1 MHIYNTMTGKKE
13 EFKPREAGK
22 VGMYVCGPTTYNYI
36 HLGNARPI
44 VFFDTVRRYLKYK
57 GYDVLYVQNFTDVD
71 DKIINRAREEK
82 DDPLALAARY
92 VGEYFRDAEALN
104 VMRADIHPKVSEHM
118 PEIIDM
124 VQTLVDKGYAYVVDG
139 DVYYD
144 VRKFEGYGKLS
155 GRTLGDMRAGARVDV
170 DERKHHPMDFALWK
184 SAKPGEPSWDS
195 PWGPGRPGWH
205 IECSAMS
212 LKYLGANFDVHGGGY
227 DLVFPHHENEVAQSE
242 AVTGRPFV
250 RYWMHNGFITV
261 NQEKMSKSLGN
272 FFLVREILE
281 KFRPEVVRFY
291 LIGTHYR
298 SPLDFDDEKLAA
310 AARGLERLRTSLRLL
325 EEALAKSAL
334 YAGSALEEVVPDP
347 EFANRLE
354 TLRGEFEAAMDDDFN
369 TALAVGTMFDLAREI
384 NSFLQKQDRVDTPA
398 GIAALQK
405 AKELFYA
412 FNGVLGVLKTDDKGS
427 ILLDAPE
434 GEDESLVDKLVQLV
448 IDIRQEAR
456 KKKDWAT
463 ADSIRDRLKELGIV
477 LEDTPSGVRWKK
489 QG

>member
-1 MHIYNTMTGKKE
+1 M
-13 EFKPREAGK
+13 
-22 VGMYVCGPTTYNYI
+22 
-36 HLGNARPI
+36 
-44 VFFDTVRRYLKYK
+44 
-57 GYDVLYVQNFTDVD
+57 
-71 DKIINRAREEK
+71 
-82 DDPLALAARY
+82 
-92 VGEYFRDAEALN
+92 
-104 VMRADIHPKVSEHM
+104 
-118 PEIIDM
+118 
-124 VQTLVDKGYAYVVDG
+124 
-139 DVYYD
+139 
-144 VRKFEGYGKLS
+144 
-155 GRTLGDMRAGARVDV
+155 
-170 DERKHHPMDFALWK
+170 
-184 SAKPGEPSWDS
+184 
-195 PWGPGRPGWH
+195 
-205 IECSAMS
+205 
-212 LKYLGANFDVHGGGY
+212 
-227 DLVFPHHENEVAQSE
+227 
-242 AVTGRPFV
+242 
-250 RYWMHNGFITV
+250 
-261 NQEKMSKSLGN
+261 
-272 FFLVREILE
+272 
-281 KFRPEVVRFY
+281 RFY